1 MGDNNV
7 KNNRELEAE
16 FVKLREC
23 DEANYKTGFEE
34 GALQE
39 NHNIIKSMLRKGTV
53 TDKDICE
60 ITGCTQEFIDSIHN
74 SESTDM

>member
-7 KNNRELEAE
+7 KNNRELEVE

-23 DEANYKTGFEE
+23 DEANYKAGFEE

-39 NHNIIKSMLRKGTV
+39 NHNIIKSMLRKGS
-53 TDKDICE
+53 
-60 ITGCTQEFIDSIHN
+60 FLLW
-74 SESTDM
+74 

>member
-1 MGDNNV
+1 M
-7 KNNRELEAE
+7 E

-23 DEANYKTGFEE
+23 DEANYKTWFEE